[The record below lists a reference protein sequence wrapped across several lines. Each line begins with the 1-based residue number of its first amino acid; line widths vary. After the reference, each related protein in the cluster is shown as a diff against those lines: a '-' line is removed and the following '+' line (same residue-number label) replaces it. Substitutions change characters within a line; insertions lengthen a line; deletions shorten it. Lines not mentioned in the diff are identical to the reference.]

1 MLGASTTSIFRAG
14 EKAVVAA
21 RRGVRMIVSVTLS
34 LIITPAVI
42 AVVIIPMIVCLHDLM
57 LIRATLV
64 RAMLVGSILRADQR
78 RGQCGHGESR

>member
-1 MLGASTTSIFRAG
+1 MLGARMTSIFRAG

-34 LIITPAVI
+34 LIITPALI
-42 AVVIIPMIVCLHDLM
+42 TFVIIPMIVCTHGLM

-64 RAMLVGSILRADQR
+64 GSILRADHR
-78 RGQCGHGESR
+78 RGQCRHGESR

>member
-1 MLGASTTSIFRAG
+1 
-14 EKAVVAA
+14 
-21 RRGVRMIVSVTLS
+21 MIVSVTLS

-57 LIRATLV
+57 LIRA
-64 RAMLVGSILRADQR
+64 MLVGSILRADQR